1 MSNRNN
7 HYVVIMAGGIGSRFW
22 PVSKKSFPKQFI
34 DILGT
39 GKSLIRQTYDRFTHL
54 VPAENIFVV
63 TNQDYIPLVQSHI
76 PEMQVSHILG
86 EPLAKNTAP
95 CIALANRHIQQIN
108 PNAIVLVAPSD
119 HLILNET
126 AFFETA
132 NTAFEFAATNPALLT
147 LGIKPTRPDTGYG
160 YIQFNKEEITNQIH
174 RVKTFTEKPT
184 HDIAV
189 SFIESKEFLWNAGI
203 FVWSLNSIQQS
214 VEKHLPEIHQI
225 FMDLDVQSPTY
236 KNDLEKSYALCPSI
250 SIDYGIMEKDEFVAV
265 LPSDFGWS
273 DLGTWKSLWDI
284 SNKDNNHNA
293 LIGKSIH
300 SFDSNNS
307 IVFNDTQK
315 LVVISGVDNLVVVES
330 DSVLMIIHKDKE
342 QEVKTV
348 LNAIKETYKNKYD

>member
-1 MSNRNN
+1 MSNRDN

-39 GKSLIRQTYDRFTHL
+39 GKSLIRQTFDRFSQL
-54 VPAENIFVV
+54 VPSDNIFVV
-63 TNQDYIPLVQSHI
+63 TNQDYIPLVQQHI
-76 PEMQVSHILG
+76 PEMQLNRIIG

-95 CIALANRHIQQIN
+95 CIALANRHIKQLN
-108 PNAIVLVAPSD
+108 PNAIILVAPSD
-119 HLILNET
+119 HLILNEI
-126 AFFETA
+126 AFFEIA
-132 NTAFEFAATNPALLT
+132 NKAFSFASENTALLT

-160 YIQFNKEEITNQIH
+160 YIQFNKEEITNQVH

-203 FVWSLNSIQQS
+203 FVWGLKTIENSI
-214 VEKHLPEIHQI
+214 EKYLPEIHQI
-225 FMDLDVQSPTY
+225 FQDLDVNSPAY
-236 KNDLEKSYALCPSI
+236 KNDLEKAYALCPSI
-250 SIDYGIMEKDEFVAV
+250 SIDYGILEKDDFVAV
-265 LPSDFGWS
+265 LPSEFGWS

-284 SNKDNNHNA
+284 SNRDNNNNA
-293 LIGKSIH
+293 LIGKSVH
-300 SFDSNNS
+300 AFDSSNS
-307 IVFNDTQK
+307 IVFNNSNK

-330 DSVLMIIHKDKE
+330 DAVLMIINKDKE

-348 LNAIKETYKNKYD
+348 LNSIKETYKNKYD

>member
-1 MSNRNN
+1 MSNKDN

-39 GKSLIRQTYDRFTHL
+39 GKSLIRQTFDRFAQL
-54 VPAENIFVV
+54 VPATNIFVV
-63 TNQDYIPLVQSHI
+63 TNQDYIPLVQEHI
-76 PEMQVSHILG
+76 PEMELNHIIG

-95 CIALANRHIQQIN
+95 CIALANRHIKQRN
-108 PNAIVLVAPSD
+108 PDAIVLVAPSD
-119 HLILNET
+119 HLILNES
-126 AFFETA
+126 AFFDTA
-132 NTAFEFAATNPALLT
+132 NAAFNFASENSALLT

-160 YIQFNKEEITNQIH
+160 YIQFNKEEITSQVH

-203 FVWSLNSIQQS
+203 FVWSLKSIENSI
-214 VEKHLPEIHQI
+214 EKHLSEIHQI
-225 FMDLDVQSPTY
+225 FMDLDVTAPTY
-236 KNDLEKSYALCPSI
+236 SIDLEKAYALCPSI
-250 SIDYGIMEKDEFVAV
+250 SIDYGIMEKDDFVAV

-284 SNKDNNHNA
+284 SNKDTQNNA

-300 SFDSNNS
+300 AFDSNNS
-307 IVFNDTQK
+307 IVFNDSNK
-315 LVVISGVDNLVVVES
+315 LVVISGVNNLVVVES
-330 DSVLMIIHKDKE
+330 DAVLMIINKDKE

-348 LNAIKETYKNKYD
+348 LNSIKETYKNKYD